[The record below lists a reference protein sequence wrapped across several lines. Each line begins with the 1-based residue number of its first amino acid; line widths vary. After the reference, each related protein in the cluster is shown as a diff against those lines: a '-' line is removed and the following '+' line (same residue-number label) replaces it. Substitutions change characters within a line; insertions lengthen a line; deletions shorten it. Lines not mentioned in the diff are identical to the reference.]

1 MRLRACLFASAIFIL
16 LINAAPSPAATAA
29 PVDTCSLLSQA
40 EMSAAIG
47 TPMHPGEHDVMGNMR
62 SCTWRSPQVFPR
74 SGPRPPLVVLQLWV
88 MPFDKRIFDAEGQ
101 RTGKENVISVSDLG
115 DTAYFATYGGAMTV
129 LNVKKGDIHV
139 QLTWIGTVD
148 QQSVLDGEKTI
159 AAQVLSEL

>member
-1 MRLRACLFASAIFIL
+1 
-16 LINAAPSPAATAA
+16 
-29 PVDTCSLLSQA
+29 
-40 EMSAAIG
+40 
-47 TPMHPGEHDVMGNMR
+47 
-62 SCTWRSPQVFPR
+62 
-74 SGPRPPLVVLQLWV
+74 